1 MSLQD
6 IGKFES
12 LICNNLNPGAAA
24 AATAADN
31 NDDDGDDD
39 VDDDDDDD
47 AGVDNNVSAISQLL
61 NFTTA
66 ATAVRDE
73 DDLLSSNAFGVIKD
87 VRVSNILASETD
99 KVSEFDAKNFKQ
111 LLNVA
116 DPSTAIGRATVLMGG
131 ASDA

>member
-1 MSLQD
+1 M
-6 IGKFES
+6 
-12 LICNNLNPGAAA
+12 ICNNLNPGAAA

-31 NDDDGDDD
+31 NDDDDDG
-39 VDDDDDDD
+39 DDDDDDD

-66 ATAVRDE
+66 AATARDE

-87 VRVSNILASETD
+87 VRVNNILASETD